1 MARCRAAAALHR
13 ATRQHEDVAV
23 ARPVDLETAVDV
35 LGGKIEFETG
45 EEGRERAILEHL
57 LRTAVADTARAHLRG
72 LDARALADALHE
84 GATVMTGEQVRAADV
99 LAAMPVLGESDLYDQ
114 VAERLDAHTPGERA
128 GALELLLESLYLDKR
143 IGKDSAGGET
153 VYG

>member
-1 MARCRAAAALHR
+1 M
-13 ATRQHEDVAV
+13 

-45 EEGRERAILEHL
+45 EEGREHVILEHL

-72 LDARALADALHE
+72 IDADVLVETLAG
-84 GATVMTGEQVRAADV
+84 GATVMTGEQVAAVDM
-99 LAAMPVLGESDLYDQ
+99 LAAMPVLGESDLYDR
-114 VAERLDAHTPGERA
+114 VAERLGAQTSGERA
-128 GALELLLESLYLDKR
+128 GALELLLEALYLERR
-143 IGKDSAGGET
+143 IGKDSAAGET